1 MYGGGNVFANGLVL
15 GVKFGTLNMYGG
27 GAKVFANE
35 LVSKL
40 YDERG
45 EPLSEL
51 VFDISNHKRVF
62 IPSTWRVREK

>member
-1 MYGGGNVFANGLVL
+1 MSLQTDFEQALYG
-15 GVKFGTLNMYGG
+15 
-27 GAKVFANE
+27 

-62 IPSTWRVREK
+62 AKYLEGT

>member
-1 MYGGGNVFANGLVL
+1 
-15 GVKFGTLNMYGG
+15 MYGG
-27 GAKVFANE
+27 GAKFFANG

-51 VFDISNHKRVF
+51 VFDISNLNSVF
-62 IPSTWRVREK
+62 AKYLEGT